1 MARSNQLEL
10 PLPRRGGKR
19 RGAGRRPKGPRTLV
33 AHKSRPRFEKPTP
46 VHVTVRVARHVWNLR
61 SRRCFNAIAACF
73 EVSCGR
79 FGLRL
84 IEFSILGNHLHLL
97 MEADSSEALSRGMQ
111 GLNVRIAKALN
122 RLMNARGRVLADH
135 YHAQLLATPTQLVSA
150 IAYVLGNSRHHYG
163 GPAERDPFSSLAC
176 ERARLLCVPV
186 SWLLR
191 TGWRRARRRPPE
203 IEQALN
209 DGMTG
214 FGAHPM
220 AA

>member
-1 MARSNQLEL
+1 MVS
-10 PLPRRGGKR
+10 
-19 RGAGRRPKGPRTLV
+19 
-33 AHKSRPRFEKPTP
+33 HKSRPRFEKPTP

-61 SRRCFNAIAACF
+61 SRRCFNAITACFAAAC
-73 EVSCGR
+73 GQ

-84 IEFSILGNHLHLL
+84 IEFSVLGNHLHLIL
-97 MEADSSEALSRGMQ
+97 EADTNEALSRGMQ

-122 RLMNARGRVLADH
+122 RRMNARGRVFADH
-135 YHAQLLATPTQLVSA
+135 YHARLLATPTQLVSA

-163 GPAERDPFSSLAC
+163 EQAERDPFSSVAC
-176 ERARLLCVPV
+176 DRARLLCVPV

-191 TGWRRARRRPPE
+191 TGWRRARRKPPE
-203 IEQALN
+203 IDRALN